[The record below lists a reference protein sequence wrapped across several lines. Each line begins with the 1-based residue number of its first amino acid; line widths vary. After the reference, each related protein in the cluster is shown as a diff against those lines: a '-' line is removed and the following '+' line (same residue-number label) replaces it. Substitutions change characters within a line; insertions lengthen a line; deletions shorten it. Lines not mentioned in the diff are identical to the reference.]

1 MKIKIFTFALFEYDS
16 QANKNVLPNTQIVF
30 WFWVEFDKISTA
42 VISCSFFSLL
52 VQLMSH
58 TSHSISRHASWS
70 LVPGHLPGT
79 RCLSVF
85 STTKDTWTSQ
95 ITGNPALGTLLRC
108 QHTWMF
114 TTTLVSSC
122 VQCHIHH
129 SPRTAVHCLVLP
141 CIAAHFCVLPHKA
154 VHCRTLLHIVAHCCS
169 LPRISAHCRASL

>member
-122 VQCHIHH
+122 IQCHIHR
-129 SPRTAVHCLVLP
+129 SLRTAAHCRALP
-141 CIAAHFCVLPHKA
+141 RIT
-154 VHCRTLLHIVAHCCS
+154 VHCRTLPRIAAHCRVLLCIAVYCCL
-169 LPRISAHCRASL
+169 LPRIVA